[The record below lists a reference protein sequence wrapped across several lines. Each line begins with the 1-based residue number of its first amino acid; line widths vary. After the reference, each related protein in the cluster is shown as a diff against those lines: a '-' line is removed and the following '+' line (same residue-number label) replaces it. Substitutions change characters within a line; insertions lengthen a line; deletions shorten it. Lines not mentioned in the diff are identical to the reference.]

1 MTDAAKVAKNIQLV
15 RALSNELAAYFY
27 SLPDGVWRR
36 AEDYPSACEGWKV
49 ADVIAH
55 LIDEATTYS
64 MSIERALN
72 SSASPPMGYRKK
84 TRQEAADEAITLR
97 KLYDE
102 DLFYEFNASCKHL
115 NTLLVSLPPEDYARL
130 TWHPMSIVPIWRLVE
145 LRALELAVHGWDV
158 RYCFDRA
165 ARLSPRAIPFLK
177 DFLGQWLRMGFQK
190 GEKLESPLRYRFRL
204 NDPVAEGYDVVI
216 WGNDFQ
222 LQPSDSAQADVTF
235 RCDTDA
241 YLLFGM
247 GRLPLARS
255 VRRGRLALEG
265 DLKLAESFTEWFK
278 PL

>member
-1 MTDAAKVAKNIQLV
+1 MTDAAKVAANIQLV

-55 LIDEATTYS
+55 LIDGATTFS
-64 MSIERALN
+64 MSIERALQG
-72 SSASPPMGYRKK
+72 STSPPMGYRRK

-97 KLYDE
+97 RLFDE

-115 NTLLVSLPPEDYARL
+115 NTLLVSLPPEDYARP
-130 TWHPMSIVPIWRLVE
+130 TWHPMSVVPIWRLVE
-145 LRALELAVHGWDV
+145 YRLLELAVHGWDV

-165 ARLSPRAIPFLK
+165 ARLSPGAIPFLK
-177 DFLGQWLRMGFQK
+177 GFLGQWLRMGFQK
-190 GEKLESPLRYRFRL
+190 AEKLGPPLRYRFRL
-204 NDPVAEGYDVVI
+204 HDHVTESYDVVI
-216 WGNDFQ
+216 WGNDFH
-222 LQPSDSAQADVTF
+222 LQPSDDSKADVTL

-241 YLLFGM
+241 YLLFCM

-265 DLKLAESFTEWFK
+265 DAKLAEQFTEWFK